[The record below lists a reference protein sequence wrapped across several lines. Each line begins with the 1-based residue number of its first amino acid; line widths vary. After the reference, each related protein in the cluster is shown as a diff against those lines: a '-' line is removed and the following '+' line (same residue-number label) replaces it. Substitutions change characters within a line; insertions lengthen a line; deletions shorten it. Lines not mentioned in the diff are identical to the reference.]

1 MRRSAGQKAGRRL
14 DQPMEK
20 SRGRGHTDHADAL
33 CRALFAGMPAVGWG
47 RHQDFVAPRETSSQL
62 PKDDRDRTALDAR
75 GVDRVARWAQEGD
88 THTGLTV
95 APTVRAEGRLERG
108 QPIGNG
114 IPAEPPANARTTGDH
129 G

>member
-33 CRALFAGMPAVGWG
+33 CRALFAGMPAVGRG

-62 PKDDRDRTALDAR
+62 PKDDRDRAAQTPEAAIGSR
-75 GVDRVARWAQEGD
+75 G
-88 THTGLTV
+88 GLR
-95 APTVRAEGRLERG
+95 RAIRTRASPSRQRCGRRG
-108 QPIGNG
+108 G
-114 IPAEPPANARTTGDH
+114 
-129 G
+129 